1 MRSADRFKTL
11 WDNAGTDSVD
21 GRGRR
26 RLVAGAGLALLV
38 GGLLT
43 IVGLGVVVIFLLAIV
58 CAGAV
63 GITVTLGLLTHRD
76 GLLAGGRRL
85 GTHGMRFRVR
95 TGEWLDRTGP
105 RARLFGVFVA
115 RQARAGLGRA
125 AVAAASGQR
134 VGKAAFDS
142 ARATA
147 PDLAAAGSEVA
158 GRAARQIASASRSTA
173 VETKRV
179 AERIQHE
186 ARSRDGHL
194 LQRRC
199 EALDLNAAGTRL
211 RRDGYYDEAAEL
223 HGSALEILRELRD
236 RHALALT
243 LNNLAL
249 ALSQTGRDDQAVG
262 LFEEAAS
269 ILRDLGDEEHEGRVM
284 ANLGLT
290 HRRQGRREESDD
302 VLQLALTKLPP
313 TSSAYRKIEGQLRR
327 AS

>member
-1 MRSADRFKTL
+1 VRSADRIKTL
-11 WDNAGTDSVD
+11 WDNPGTGSVD

-26 RLVAGAGLALLV
+26 RLIAGAGLTLLV

-43 IVGLGVVVIFLLAIV
+43 VVGLGVVVIFLLAIA

-63 GITVTLGLLTHRD
+63 GIAVTLGLLTHRD
-76 GLLAGGRRL
+76 ELVTGSRRL
-85 GTHGMRFRVR
+85 GTYGGRFRVSA
-95 TGEWLDRTGP
+95 GERLSRMGP
-105 RARLFGVFVA
+105 RARLFGVFVG
-115 RQARAGLGRA
+115 RQARAGVGRA

-147 PDLAAAGSEVA
+147 PDLASASSEMA
-158 GRAARQIASASRSTA
+158 GRAARQIAGAGRSAA

-186 ARSRDGHL
+186 ARFRDGHL
-194 LQRRC
+194 LQRRR

-211 RRDGYYDEAAEL
+211 RRDGCYDEAAEL

-249 ALSQTGRDDQAVG
+249 ALSQTGRDAQAVG

-269 ILRDLGDEEHEGRVM
+269 ILRELGDEEHEGRVM

>member
-1 MRSADRFKTL
+1 VRSADRIKTL
-11 WDNAGTDSVD
+11 WDNAGTGSAD

-26 RLVAGAGLALLV
+26 RLIAGAGLTLLV

-43 IVGLGVVVIFLLAIV
+43 VVGLGVVVIFLLAIV
-58 CAGAV
+58 FAGAV
-63 GITVTLGLLTHRD
+63 GIAVTLGLLTHRR
-76 GLLAGGRRL
+76 GLLAGSRRL
-85 GTHGMRFRVR
+85 GTYGMRFRVR
-95 TGEWLDRTGP
+95 TGGWLSRAGP
-105 RARLFGVFVA
+105 RARLLGVFVG
-115 RQARAGLGRA
+115 RQARAGLGHA
-125 AVAAASGQR
+125 AGAAASGQR

-158 GRAARQIASASRSTA
+158 GRAARQIASAGRSAA
-173 VETKRV
+173 VETKRA

-186 ARSRDGHL
+186 ARTREGHL
-194 LQRRC
+194 LQRRR

-249 ALSQTGRDDQAVG
+249 ALSQTGRDNQAVG

-269 ILRDLGDEEHEGRVM
+269 ILRELGDEEHEGRVM